1 VSWFDR
7 DNKPKSTKSFPL
19 GARLRGAVAID
30 SMPFRLAGGAFGFEC
45 PPSPQIIEAIGEID
59 LGEGSRLHRLYLT
72 DDAFLQIPTTGD
84 ANSSGSVGD
93 VSLFVYV
100 DSISPAN
107 QAAFRDW
114 VAAGSLLGAA
124 TYTYAGREYRRV
136 WGEGPDPGSGPGQ
149 VVRWTPP
156 VAFDE
161 NVYKTSPETTDY
173 GLSLYSML
181 YEREVEGADRNEL
194 LLVAAEDS
202 GPNTFCISLALG
214 VPLGAADFEI
224 T

>member
-1 VSWFDR
+1 MMSWFER
-7 DNKPKSTKSFPL
+7 AKTATTANAFPL

-30 SMPFRLAGGAFGFEC
+30 SMPFRLANGAFGFEC
-45 PPSPQIIEAIGEID
+45 PASPQIIEAIGAID

-72 DDAFLQIPTTGD
+72 DDAFVQIPTTGEAD
-84 ANSSGSVGD
+84 DNRSVGD

-107 QAAFRDW
+107 QAAFQDW
-114 VAAGSLLGAA
+114 VAPGSLLGAA

-136 WGEGPDPGSGPGQ
+136 WGEGAD
-149 VVRWTPP
+149 VRWTPP

-161 NVYKTSPETTDY
+161 TVYKRTADTSDY
-173 GLSLYSML
+173 GLTLYSML

>member
-1 VSWFDR
+1 MSWFNR
-7 DNKPKSTKSFPL
+7 DKPSNTTSRFPL
-19 GARLRGAVAID
+19 GARLGGAVVVD
-30 SMPFRLAGGAFGFEC
+30 EMPFRLAGNAFAFEC
-45 PPSPQIIEAIGEID
+45 PSNPQIIEAIGEID
-59 LGEGSRLHRLYLT
+59 LGEGSRLHRLYLS

-84 ANSSGSVGD
+84 VNGVGD
-93 VSLFVYV
+93 VSLFVYA

-114 VAAGSLLGAA
+114 VAPGSLLGAA
-124 TYTYAGREYRRV
+124 TYAYAGREYRRV
-136 WGEGPDPGSGPGQ
+136 WGEGAD
-149 VVRWTPP
+149 VRWTPP
-156 VAFDE
+156 VVFDE
-161 NVYKTSPETTDY
+161 NVYKRTADSSDY

-181 YEREVEGADRNEL
+181 YEREIEGADRSEL

-202 GPNTFCISLALG
+202 GPNTFCISIALG

>member
-1 VSWFDR
+1 MSWFDR
-7 DNKPKSTKSFPL
+7 DNKPKNTRTFPL
-19 GARLRGAVAID
+19 GARLGGAVTID
-30 SMPFRLAGGAFGFEC
+30 SMPFRLAGEAFGFEC
-45 PPSPQIIEAIGEID
+45 PSNPQIIEAIGEID
-59 LGEGSRLHRLYLT
+59 LGEGSHLHRLYLS
-72 DDAFLQIPTTGD
+72 DDAFLQIPTNGE
-84 ANSSGSVGD
+84 ANNHRSVGD

-114 VAAGSLLGAA
+114 VSSGSLLGAA
-124 TYTYAGREYRRV
+124 TYTHGGREYRRV
-136 WGEGPDPGSGPGQ
+136 WGESAD
-149 VVRWTPP
+149 VRWTPP

-161 NVYKTSPETTDY
+161 NVYKRTADTVDY
-173 GLSLYSML
+173 GLSVYSML

-202 GPNTFCISLALG
+202 GPNTFCISIALG

>member
-7 DNKPKSTKSFPL
+7 NNNKPKDTAPFPL
-19 GARLRGAVAID
+19 GARLGGAVSID
-30 SMPFRLAGGAFGFEC
+30 SMPFRLAGDAFGFEC
-45 PPSPQIIEAIGEID
+45 PQSPQIIEAIGAID

-72 DDAFLQIPTTGD
+72 DDAFVQIPTSGD
-84 ANSSGSVGD
+84 ADNNRSVGD

-107 QAAFRDW
+107 QEAFRDW
-114 VAAGSLLGAA
+114 VAPGSLLGAA

-136 WGEGPDPGSGPGQ
+136 WGESAD
-149 VVRWTPP
+149 VRWTPP

-161 NVYKTSPETTDY
+161 NVYKRTAESSDY

-202 GPNTFCISLALG
+202 GPNTFSISVALG

>member
-1 VSWFDR
+1 MRRNTVSWFNR
-7 DNKPKSTKSFPL
+7 DNKSKGPAFPL
-19 GARLRGAVAID
+19 GARLGGAVSID
-30 SMPFRLAGGAFGFEC
+30 SMPFRLAGDAFGFDC
-45 PPSPQIIEAIGEID
+45 PGSPQIIEAIGVID
-59 LGEGSRLHRLYLT
+59 LGEGARLHRLYLS
-72 DDAFLQIPTTGD
+72 DDAFLQIPT
-84 ANSSGSVGD
+84 SGGADDNRSVGD

-114 VAAGSLLGAA
+114 VAPGSLLGAA
-124 TYTYAGREYRRV
+124 TYTHAGREYQRV
-136 WGEGPDPGSGPGQ
+136 WGEGAE
-149 VVRWTPP
+149 VRWTPP

-161 NVYKTSPETTDY
+161 NVYKRAADTHDY

-181 YEREVEGADRNEL
+181 YEREVAAADRNEL

-202 GPNTFCISLALG
+202 GPNTYCISIALG
-214 VPLGAADFEI
+214 IPLGAADFEI